1 MKNVQVA
8 SKYNYAEIHYYV
20 ILYCERPM
28 SEIEELRKQIE
39 IVSRELEEL
48 KKEIREKK
56 RGER

>member
-1 MKNVQVA
+1 MKNVQVT
-8 SKYNYAEIHYYV
+8 SKYNYTEIHRLYV

-28 SEIEELRKQIE
+28 SEIEELRKQIK

-48 KKEIREKK
+48 KKEIREK